1 MMSSYGFPTLLQY
14 SRLTTST
21 GNLKSLADQ
30 ARTEMVT
37 GRIADL
43 KTELG
48 GSVGDAHLLRKAIDD
63 VRARQDAATRALGRT
78 TATQSALTLASDGLV
93 TIGAD
98 ILSAVGQNNEPSIA
112 IAATQGKLQLDAAV
126 SAFNT
131 RYEGRSLFSG
141 DASNL
146 PALADAETLLTDIRA
161 IFTGAADNAQL
172 QTDLDFY
179 FNDPAGG
186 FATTI
191 YTGGSGNAARTEI
204 ADGELVDY
212 SAKAD
217 EQAVRDVL
225 RHLST
230 LVVAQEQGGFVD
242 REIALETAA
251 GGLIQAESDIV
262 AIRSRIGAAEE
273 RIAAADERLEA
284 EATAYSATY
293 NERTA
298 RDPYEAASRLQQIES
313 QLQASYLVTSRISLL
328 SLANYLR

>member
-112 IAATQGKLQLDAAV
+112 IAATQV
-126 SAFNT
+126 EPVRT
-131 RYEGRSLFSG
+131 RVASLLAGRG
-141 DASNL
+141 DSSNNFRINVWMS
-146 PALADAETLLTDIRA
+146 ALAM
-161 IFTGAADNAQL
+161 
-172 QTDLDFY
+172 
-179 FNDPAGG
+179 
-186 FATTI
+186 
-191 YTGGSGNAARTEI
+191 
-204 ADGELVDY
+204 V
-212 SAKAD
+212 K
-217 EQAVRDVL
+217 
-225 RHLST
+225 
-230 LVVAQEQGGFVD
+230 
-242 REIALETAA
+242 TAP
-251 GGLIQAESDIV
+251 G
-262 AIRSRIGAAEE
+262 
-273 RIAAADERLEA
+273 
-284 EATAYSATY
+284 
-293 NERTA
+293 
-298 RDPYEAASRLQQIES
+298 
-313 QLQASYLVTSRISLL
+313 
-328 SLANYLR
+328 